1 MSSFFVDKKI
11 YKERLDICRSC
22 ISYFKPTG
30 NCKICGCFMRVKAS
44 IRQMS
49 CPEKKWEA
57 VGTAGSSGVKVPKH
71 LVKEAKE
78 IWKDIKKGIAKDI
91 EAKHK
96 AVELYNTIYEGS
108 FKKNS
113 NCGSCL
119 NTVYEGIKRIVYEN
133 NKR

>member
-22 ISYFKPTG
+22 NKYIKVTG
-30 NCKICGCFMRVKAS
+30 NCSVCLCFMRVKAS
-44 IRQMS
+44 IGQMS
-49 CPEKKWEA
+49 CPLELWLATSKLKKADDIPNHLIKE
-57 VGTAGSSGVKVPKH
+57 VKD
-71 LVKEAKE
+71 L
-78 IWKDIKKGIAKDI
+78 WKDIEKGIAKDM

-96 AVELYNTIYEGS
+96 AVELYNTIYGGS

-119 NTVYEGIKRIVYEN
+119 NTVYEGIKRIIDEN
-133 NKR
+133 N